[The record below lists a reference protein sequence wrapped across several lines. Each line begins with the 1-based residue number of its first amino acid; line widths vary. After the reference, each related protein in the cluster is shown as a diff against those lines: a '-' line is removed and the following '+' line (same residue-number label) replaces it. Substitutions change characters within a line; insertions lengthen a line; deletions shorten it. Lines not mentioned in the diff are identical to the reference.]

1 MPGRAATPADAA
13 ASCSFGGWLE
23 FVWVRFDESFE
34 AVLPLVRQSP
44 VTFYQVV
51 DSGRAHPS
59 YRTPAAVRNITCGA
73 CCRRRFV
80 PNRGRETPAYLHY
93 MAERYDTLPQWVA
106 FVHGAPHGTRHT
118 LHRVAACLWREAPP
132 EWNAA
137 ETVPDYVPIVPTT
150 YVAHRDIHYR
160 DWEPGYAELW
170 RRWRSSFRPAS
181 AALARDAIDD
191 PTPHLPRQHTGVRN
205 VSFECCAQFLA
216 SRRAL
221 RRNPRQVY
229 EVGLEV
235 ALTFDGA
242 NPNKASELDKASNF
256 GLNWAARRSS
266 TYGMS
271 SSGNRCTSRSTAT
284 RAPVRTVGNAAWAT
298 RMRATDRSAAAQR
311 RQGVVRRTTRRQNA
325 RARVTLGATEPLR
338 RGTDDSMQQHAR
350 MTTWDP

>member
-1 MPGRAATPADAA
+1 
-13 ASCSFGGWLE
+13 
-23 FVWVRFDESFE
+23 
-34 AVLPLVRQSP
+34 
-44 VTFYQVV
+44 
-51 DSGRAHPS
+51 
-59 YRTPAAVRNITCGA
+59 
-73 CCRRRFV
+73 
-80 PNRGRETPAYLHY
+80 

-242 NPNKASELDKASNF
+242 NPIKASVLDKASNF
-256 GLNWAARRSS
+256 GLNWAGSAFEHIWHVLLGQPVHIEKHCNPCASEDSGQR
-266 TYGMS
+266 GM
-271 SSGNRCTSRSTAT
+271 GNPNASHGPFRCCAT
-284 RAPVRTVGNAAWAT
+284 TTGSCPADHAASE
-298 RMRATDRSAAAQR
+298 RP
-311 RQGVVRRTTRRQNA
+311 
-325 RARVTLGATEPLR
+325 RARHARCDGAAETR
-338 RGTDDSMQQHAR
+338 DGRQHATACTHDHVGPLVR
-350 MTTWDP
+350 